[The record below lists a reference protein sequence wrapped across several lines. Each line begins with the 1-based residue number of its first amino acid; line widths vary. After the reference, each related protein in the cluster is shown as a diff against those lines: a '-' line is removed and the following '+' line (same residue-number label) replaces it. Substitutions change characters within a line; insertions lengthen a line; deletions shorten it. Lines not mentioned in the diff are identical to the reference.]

1 MAQKITYDLVD
12 DLDGGKAVETLT
24 FSIDDQ
30 TYEIDLGKRNADRL
44 RAAFAPYVEAAR
56 RMVHTSGRGRS
67 KLVVQRRV
75 DVAADPRAVRAWARA
90 NRINVPE
97 RGRIP
102 SAVIEQYR
110 AAGH

>member
-44 RAAFAPYVEAAR
+44 RAAFAPYVEAGR
-56 RMVHTSGRGRS
+56 RMVHTRGRGRS
-67 KLVVQRRV
+67 KFRSDRICCRV
-75 DVAADPRAVRAWARA
+75 WARC
-90 NRINVPE
+90 RV
-97 RGRIP
+97 RF
-102 SAVIEQYR
+102 
-110 AAGH
+110 